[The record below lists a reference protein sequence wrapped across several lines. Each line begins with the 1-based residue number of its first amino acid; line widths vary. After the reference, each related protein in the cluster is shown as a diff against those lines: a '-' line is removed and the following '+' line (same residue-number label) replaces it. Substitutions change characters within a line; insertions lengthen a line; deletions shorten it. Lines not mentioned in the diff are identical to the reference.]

1 MCPNT
6 VLLFFFFSE
15 YISYVITLYVHFGI
29 GITVIISLCL
39 NAGWNA
45 FISMQAC
52 LHFVLQGCL
61 AENVTGSPYLAFPA
75 VPESRAA
82 NGVA

>member
-6 VLLFFFFSE
+6 VLSFFFFSE
-15 YISYVITLYVHFGI
+15 YISCVIPLYVHFGI

-45 FISMQAC
+45 FVSMQAC
-52 LHFVLQGCL
+52 LRFVFQGCL

-75 VPESRAA
+75 VPESCAA